1 MQTFDFEENL
11 RKALWKLQ
19 QSEDELLRNYYKLGF
34 TTGYR
39 LGLKQYLQEMDDS
52 VNDTVSESK
61 VRAFSAAI
69 PKAVLEAERILREC
83 SHD

>member
-52 VNDTVSESK
+52 VNDTVSES
-61 VRAFSAAI
+61 VRAVSEAV